1 MYDETIR
8 QEGSRGVL
16 LPRILLEQGIVLGIK
31 VDIGAKPLAG
41 CEGETVREGLDGIA

>member
-1 MYDETIR
+1 
-8 QEGSRGVL
+8 VL
-16 LPRILLEQGIVLGIK
+16 LPRILVEQGIVLGIK